1 MILKDGSDWQ
11 PEDQDLIAWQQ
22 NFPDVDV
29 FAELGAMEA
38 WCESNPQKRKTK
50 TGIKRF
56 VTSWLNRAR
65 DKGGV
70 SPFAAQA
77 STNNGKIL
85 MKQWT
90 TNDDLTHDFMK
101 SEAFRQRCLDN
112 FGQYMTFDGERVS
125 RDG

>member
-77 STNNGKIL
+77 STNNGI
-85 MKQWT
+85 
-90 TNDDLTHDFMK
+90 HFDF
-101 SEAFRQRCLDN
+101 SSGNIES
-112 FGQYMTFDGERVS
+112 GTFKLYGLKAS
-125 RDG
+125 